1 MPSGTAATA
10 WSWRRPET
18 GRHFPLQ
25 YQVVYGLAM
34 SDRAE
39 IQAKNR
45 TEGWGRRG
53 TAGATIAGLLAFERV
68 SRKFGAADAVRDV
81 SFELQPGEIVCLLGP
96 SGCGKTTLLRIAAGI
111 ERPSAGRVLIDG
123 DEVAGPARYLPPEKR
138 NIGLMFQDFALF
150 PHLPIIANVAF
161 GLRDI
166 ERGEALKIARHAL
179 ERVGLAHLAD
189 TYPHTLSG
197 GEQQRVALA
206 RAIVPRPQV
215 MLMDEPFSGLDQRLR
230 ESVRSETLALLKET
244 RATTMLVTHDPVE
257 AMELADRILLMRQ
270 GRLIQS
276 GTPEELYRRPIDSAA
291 ARFFSDVNEVGGICK
306 QGAVETPLGRFE
318 APGLAGGGSA
328 LVMVRPQGIRRAYG
342 PVGIE
347 GYCLDSRF
355 LGDRSQCLVLF
366 KGIEEPLMM
375 RVDAAEAPGRG
386 ETALFRIDPDHVLVF
401 ARQDGVTI

>member
-1 MPSGTAATA
+1 MAI
-10 WSWRRPET
+10 
-18 GRHFPLQ
+18 
-25 YQVVYGLAM
+25 AM

-39 IQAKNR
+39 IQAKDR
-45 TEGWGRRG
+45 PAGWGRRG
-53 TAGATIAGLLAFERV
+53 TAGATIAGLLAFESV
-68 SRKFGAADAVRDV
+68 SRRFGAADAVRDV

-111 ERPSAGRVLIDG
+111 ERPSSGRVLIDG
-123 DEVAGPARYLPPEKR
+123 AEVAGPSRYVPPEKR

-166 ERGEALKIARHAL
+166 DRPEAQKIARHAL
-179 ERVGLAHLAD
+179 ERVGLAHLENA
-189 TYPHTLSG
+189 YPHTLSG

-276 GTPEELYRRPIDSAA
+276 GAPEELYRRPVDAAA
-291 ARFFSDVNEVGGICK
+291 ARFFSDFNELGGICK
-306 QGAVETPLGRFE
+306 TGAVETSLGRFV
-318 APGLAGGGSA
+318 APGLAAGEAA
-328 LVMVRPQGIRRAYG
+328 LVMIRPQGIRRAYG
-342 PVGIE
+342 PIGIE

-375 RVDAAEAPGRG
+375 RVEAAEAPKRG
-386 ETALFRIDPDHVLVF
+386 ETALFRIDAEHVLVF
-401 ARQDGVTI
+401 AKPTAATI